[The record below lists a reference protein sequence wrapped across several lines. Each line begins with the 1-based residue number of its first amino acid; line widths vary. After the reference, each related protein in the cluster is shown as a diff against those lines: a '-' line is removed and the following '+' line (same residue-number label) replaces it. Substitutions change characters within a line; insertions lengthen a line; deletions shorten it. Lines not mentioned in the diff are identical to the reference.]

1 MGLNIKNQRVH
12 DLARRAAEVTGKTQ
26 TSAIE
31 EALERLL
38 LFYGADP
45 AATRRAHKVDI
56 AYGIAMEYQADPGDP
71 DREIRTVEDL
81 YDEAT
86 GLPR

>member
-26 TSAIE
+26 TGAIE
-31 EALERLL
+31 EALEQLL
-38 LFYGADP
+38 RSYDADP
-45 AATRRAHKVDI
+45 KEEELERRLARIRAIVDRI
-56 AYGIAMEYQADPGDP
+56 TAEPVDPN
-71 DREIRTVEDL
+71 REIKTVEDL
-81 YDEAT
+81 YDDEY